1 MNDKAVGQLSGLA
14 GRLVAEGLISP
25 QEAGEAQKEASI
37 EKMPFVQYLVEKKDV
52 NSHRLAEVASH
63 EFGVPLFD
71 IHAFNQANLP
81 EGLVEPSLIAKHH
94 ALPLFH
100 RGNRLFIA
108 VSDPTNLAALDEIK
122 FHTGVS
128 HEAILVEE
136 GALNAIITK
145 WVEAQDNLGDG
156 LEDLDSGDLD
166 DIDISSTEGTGEDE
180 DGGNTEVDETPIV
193 RFVNKVLIDAIKQG
207 ASDIHFEPYEKNY
220 RVRYRTDGI
229 LQEVV
234 RPPKNLSARLSA
246 RLKVMSQMD
255 ISERRIP
262 QDGRIQMKLSR
273 NRSIDFR
280 VNTLPTLF
288 GEKVVLRI
296 LDPSSAQMGIDALGY
311 EPEQKEMYVRALEQ
325 PQGMILV
332 TGPTGSGKTVSLYTG
347 LNMLNTP
354 ERNISTA
361 EDPVEIN
368 LEGINQ
374 VHVNAKVGLNFAEAL
389 RSFLRQDPDVI
400 MVGEI
405 RDLETAE
412 IAIKA
417 AQTGHMV
424 LSTLHT
430 NSAAETITRMLN
442 MGVPA
447 FNLATSVNLII
458 AQRLARRLCKE
469 CTVPADE
476 VPHETLIKEGF
487 TEEML
492 KDATVMK
499 PVGCNQCR
507 EGYKGRV
514 GVYEVVR
521 VTPAIARI
529 IMEEG
534 NSIQINEQARAEGFN
549 DLRKSALRKVAR
561 GETSLEEINRITT
574 D

>member
-1 MNDKAVGQLSGLA
+1 GD
-14 GRLVAEGLISP
+14 
-25 QEAGEAQKEASI
+25 AQKEASSQ
-37 EKMPFVQYLVEKKDV
+37 KKPFVQFLVE
-52 NSHRLAEVASH
+52 NSAVDSQRLAEVASH

-81 EGLVEPSLIAKHH
+81 EGMVDATLVAKHH

-122 FHTGVS
+122 FHTGINTD
-128 HEAILVEE
+128 AILVEE
-136 GALNAIITK
+136 RALNTIISQ
-145 WVEAQDNLGDG
+145 WMEAQDNLGDG
-156 LEDLDSGDLD
+156 LDGLDSGDLD
-166 DIDISSTEGTGEDE
+166 DIDIQSGEDTGEE
-180 DGGNTEVDETPIV
+180 DDGSANIDETPIV
-193 RFVNKVLIDAIKQG
+193 RFVNKVLVDAIKQG

-229 LQEVV
+229 LKEIV

-288 GEKVVLRI
+288 GEKIVLRI

-311 EPEQKEMYVRALEQ
+311 EPEQKDMYVKALEQ

-354 ERNISTA
+354 ELNISTA

-374 VHVNAKVGLNFAEAL
+374 VHVNAKVGLGFAEAL
-389 RSFLRQDPDVI
+389 RSFLRQDPDII

-424 LSTLHT
+424 MSTLHT

-447 FNLATSVNLII
+447 FNLATSVNIII

-469 CTVPADE
+469 CCAPADD
-476 VPHETLIKEGF
+476 VPHDTLLAEGF

-492 KDATVMK
+492 KGATLMK
-499 PVGCNQCR
+499 PVGCKLCN

-514 GVYEVVR
+514 GVYEVVKI
-521 VTPAIARI
+521 TPEIARI

-534 NSIQINEQARAEGFN
+534 NSIEIDKAARAEGFN
-549 DLRKSALRKVAR
+549 DLRRSALRKAAR
-561 GETSLEEINRITT
+561 GETSLAEVNRITT